1 MLLFGVIDR
10 FVLISII
17 IQRTPVVL
25 GKPNAN
31 LLDLIIEKYHL
42 NREKS
47 LMIGDR
53 LDTDIA
59 FGKRGIE
66 GRSDVELL
74 GLITL
79 LQEDLQHC

>member
-1 MLLFGVIDR
+1 
-10 FVLISII
+10 
-17 IQRTPVVL
+17 VL

-59 FGKRGIE
+59 FGKRGIKI
-66 GRSDVELL
+66 SDR
-74 GLITL
+74 
-79 LQEDLQHC
+79 C